1 MAIKAVV
8 FDAYGTLYDV
18 ESVST
23 VADQVFPGY
32 GAVIAGVWRQKQLEY
47 TWLRT
52 LMGRYEDLSII
63 TRESLAF
70 TLRCLGLK
78 YDPANFQRIIDK
90 YLRLELYADAKDTLA
105 ALKDRTLAILTNG
118 SVEMINALVRNTGL
132 DGMLNAVISI
142 ASTKTFKPGR
152 AAYEPIEATL
162 GIPREDVLFVSSN
175 PFDACGAKSF
185 GFRVAWIEHVTPA
198 ALAHELSDRR
208 HIAASTVIRMLRTQM
223 EELGLAPDYRV
234 GALAELPNIV
244 AHADP

>member
-18 ESVST
+18 ASVST

-78 YDPANFQRIIDK
+78 YDPANFQRIAVYAEAAENRTKSEPVPSDGENAQ
-90 YLRLELYADAKDTLA
+90 LR
-105 ALKDRTLAILTNG
+105 G
-118 SVEMINALVRNTGL
+118 
-132 DGMLNAVISI
+132 
-142 ASTKTFKPGR
+142 
-152 AAYEPIEATL
+152 
-162 GIPREDVLFVSSN
+162 
-175 PFDACGAKSF
+175 
-185 GFRVAWIEHVTPA
+185 
-198 ALAHELSDRR
+198 
-208 HIAASTVIRMLRTQM
+208 
-223 EELGLAPDYRV
+223 
-234 GALAELPNIV
+234 
-244 AHADP
+244 